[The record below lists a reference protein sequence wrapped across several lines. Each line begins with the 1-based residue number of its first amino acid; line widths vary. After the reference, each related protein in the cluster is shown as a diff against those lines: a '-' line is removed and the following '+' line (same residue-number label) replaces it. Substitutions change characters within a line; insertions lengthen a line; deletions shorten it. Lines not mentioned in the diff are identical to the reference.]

1 MTGRRPTT
9 YFTGQGS
16 GMDHTKAERPSGSYA
31 LVTVH
36 DRDKRV
42 EVMQAVTVFEQV
54 INTSAVDGDYDIVM
68 LIKELP
74 GVGIDEFVKSRIET
88 LQGIKGVEICHVEL
102 TVDVAKSDNSDG
114 KSGNSSGSSAQS
126 YLFLET
132 DKRHF
137 EDVFSSLSVLSSV
150 SSCEVASG
158 QYSLVLRLEAGSF
171 NTITKIVNENIRPL
185 PGVLRAKESRII
197 KLTGF

>member
-68 LIKELP
+68 LVKELP
-74 GVGIDEFVKSRIET
+74 GAGIDEFVKSRIRT
-88 LQGIKGVEICHVEL
+88 LEGVKGVEICHVEL
-102 TVDVAKSDNSDG
+102 TVDLVKTDISDG
-114 KSGNSSGSSAQS
+114 NSGFLAGSVAQS

-132 DKRHF
+132 DKSHF
-137 EDVFSSLSVLSSV
+137 EDIFGSLSVLSSV

>member
-54 INTSAVDGDYDIVM
+54 INTSAVDGDYDIVI

-74 GVGIDEFVKSRIET
+74 GVGIDEFVKSRIKT

-114 KSGNSSGSSAQS
+114 KSGYSSGSSAQS